1 MSGHATTS
9 ARLALGAAGV
19 AAAGYGVVRLL
30 GTGRD
35 NVLAAAPWLLGV
47 VVAHDAVL
55 APAVLAAVAAGV
67 ALLPSRAR
75 APAAGV
81 LVVLGSSTL
90 LAVPVLGRF
99 GARADNP
106 TLLDRDYVGGWA
118 VLAGIVV
125 LGGVAAAVLAR
136 RGRTGPAGPAGR
148 AGQGGR
154 GG

>member
-1 MSGHATTS
+1 MSGHATTA
-9 ARLALGAAGV
+9 ARLALGAAGL
-19 AAAGYGVVRLL
+19 AAAGYGVLRLL
-30 GTGRD
+30 GTGRQ
-35 NVLAAAPWLLGV
+35 NVLATVPWLLGV
-47 VVAHDAVL
+47 VLAHDAVL
-55 APAVLAAVAAGV
+55 APLVLATVAGGV
-67 ALLPSRAR
+67 ALLPSWAR

-81 LVVLGSSTL
+81 LVVLGSTTL

-99 GARADNP
+99 GAKPDNP

-125 LGGVAAAVLAR
+125 LGGVVAAGLAR
-136 RGRTGPAGPAGR
+136 RSRRGPPGSAGR